1 VVRVL
6 AALGKMLATVAA
18 GVLVGAVG
26 TVMHRA
32 SPPWGLVGALAL
44 ALAAAVT
51 ARAWAGLPT
60 WLGYLAGLF
69 ATVQTMGQSGP
80 GGDVLVPQGEA
91 IGWVWVIGSLV
102 LAVAVGALP
111 RRWYDD
117 RPLPLRGGRHAA
129 AP

>member
-6 AALGKMLATVAA
+6 AALGKVLATVAA
-18 GVLVGAVG
+18 GVVVGAVG

-51 ARAWAGLPT
+51 ARAWDSWST

-69 ATVQTMGQSGP
+69 ATVQTLGQTGP
-80 GGDVLVPQGEA
+80 GGDVLVPQGDA

-102 LAVAVGALP
+102 LALAVVALP
-111 RRWYDD
+111 KRWFDD